1 MTMPDGCLGILG
13 IWVFGFIGFLGFL
26 DLLIMFWYVEG
37 GVIFEEIATFLI
49 GLVLRAFD
57 RSSPV
62 VEAEHLRWINHR
74 SVLEVALY

>member
-1 MTMPDGCLGILG
+1 MPDECLGILG
-13 IWVFGFIGFLGFL
+13 IWVFGFIGFLGFF

-37 GVIFEEIATFLI
+37 VVVFEEIATLLI

-62 VEAEHLRWINHR
+62 VEAEYPRWISHR